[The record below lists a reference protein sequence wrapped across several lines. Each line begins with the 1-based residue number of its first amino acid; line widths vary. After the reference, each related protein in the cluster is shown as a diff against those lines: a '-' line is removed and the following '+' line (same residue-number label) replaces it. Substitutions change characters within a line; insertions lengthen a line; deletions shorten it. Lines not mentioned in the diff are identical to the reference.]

1 MSTGLTRGVTL
12 SGLEGAVVDVEA
24 DVSLGLPA
32 FTVTGLADTTVGEA
46 RDRIRAAASNAG
58 VPLPSRRLT
67 VNLSPAWMPKS
78 GSAFDLPMVVA
89 LLAAAQ
95 EVPPSVR
102 GVVHLGEL
110 SLDGAVKGVRGVLP
124 CVRAAVEAGH
134 RRIIVPAVN
143 VREARLVE
151 GAQVLGVHHL
161 AEVVAFHR
169 GELLLQPESEGP
181 GDQPV
186 RDELDLVDVAG
197 QGEGRFALE
206 VAAAGGHHLFLS
218 GPPGAG
224 KTMLAERL
232 PGLLPPLPDDQALE
246 VTSIASVMSSEA
258 APLGLLRR
266 PPYVAMHHGV
276 TMAAMVG
283 GGSGRPSPGA
293 VTAAHRGVLFL
304 DEAPEFASHVLNS
317 LRQPLESGTVTI
329 GRTDRMLT
337 FPARFQLVLAANPC
351 PCGRAVGK
359 GLGCT
364 CTVHQRRGYLG
375 RLAGP
380 LLDRI
385 DLQLSVPAV
394 SRLELVEADPEPTA
408 VVAARVAQA
417 RAVAA
422 ERYAGERWS
431 LNGEVPPG
439 RLRRGP
445 LRPSRRATRLLDR
458 TLDRGGVTLRG
469 YDRVTRVAWTLADL
483 AGHASPTS
491 DDVDQAL
498 TLRGAAEVAA

>member
-1 MSTGLTRGVTL
+1 M
-12 SGLEGAVVDVEA
+12 D
-24 DVSLGLPA
+24 
-32 FTVTGLADTTVGEA
+32 
-46 RDRIRAAASNAG
+46 
-58 VPLPSRRLT
+58 
-67 VNLSPAWMPKS
+67 
-78 GSAFDLPMVVA
+78 
-89 LLAAAQ
+89 
-95 EVPPSVR
+95 PSV
-102 GVVHLGEL
+102 GV
-110 SLDGAVKGVRGVLP
+110 
-124 CVRAAVEAGH
+124 C
-134 RRIIVPAVN
+134 
-143 VREARLVE
+143 
-151 GAQVLGVHHL
+151 
-161 AEVVAFHR
+161 
-169 GELLLQPESEGP
+169 
-181 GDQPV
+181 
-186 RDELDLVDVAG
+186 
-197 QGEGRFALE
+197 
-206 VAAAGGHHLFLS
+206 FLS
-218 GPPGAG
+218 G
-224 KTMLAERL
+224 
-232 PGLLPPLPDDQALE
+232 
-246 VTSIASVMSSEA
+246 
-258 APLGLLRR
+258 
-266 PPYVAMHHGV
+266 
-276 TMAAMVG
+276 
-283 GGSGRPSPGA
+283 
-293 VTAAHRGVLFL
+293 

-364 CTVHQRRGYLG
+364 CTVNQRRGYLG

-445 LRPSRRATRLLDR
+445 LRPSRRATQLLDR

-483 AGHASPTS
+483 AGHASPTK
-491 DDVDQAL
+491 DDIDQAL